1 MPNGVFSSAHIIRP
15 TKAER
20 EGLACRTG
28 EGLRGGLPRITHAE
42 LPGRTRAEKRAI
54 GKQARRVLVEY
65 RRRGGV
71 L

>member
-1 MPNGVFSSAHIIRP
+1 MPHGMFSAGRIIGVS
-15 TKAER
+15 KAER
-20 EGLACRTG
+20 EGLAVRTG
-28 EGLRGGLPRITHAE
+28 EGLKGYPPRVTHAG
-42 LPGRTRAEKRAI
+42 LPGRSRAEKRAI

>member
-1 MPNGVFSSAHIIRP
+1 MPNGLFSRAQIIRP
-15 TKAER
+15 TKLER
-20 EGLACRTG
+20 DGLARRTG
-28 EGLRGGLPRITHAE
+28 EGLKGYPPRVTHAGI
-42 LPGRTRAEKRAI
+42 PGRTRAEKRAI